1 VLSEIKIRYIYGK
14 ITKITIAKPTF
25 TGMLLGQI
33 LDRRHHVSECCSTN
47 QVLWDLLDG
56 KPASGEFH
64 GWYATAGY
72 QQEGRGQAG
81 NSWFSSRD
89 TNILISFNINP
100 IHIPPVFQ
108 FDISRIASLL
118 QWQFFSDMLP
128 HKEVRIKWPNDI
140 YVGDQKLAG
149 MLVES
154 RVMGNQLM
162 ASVIGIGINVNE
174 TSFPDGIRNPVSLK
188 QLTGQSFNLESLT
201 EQITHFFRK
210 KCRSIKSYKP
220 DQLHNEYDRHL
231 YCLGQKREF
240 MAGRKR
246 FEGIILG
253 TDRTG
258 LLRVQAGNA
267 IRYFGLKELI
277 YV

>member
-1 VLSEIKIRYIYGK
+1 
-14 ITKITIAKPTF
+14 
-25 TGMLLGQI
+25 MLLGQI
-33 LDRRHHVSECCSTN
+33 LDRRFHVSECCSTN
-47 QVLWDLLDG
+47 QALWDLLDDA
-56 KPASGEFH
+56 PASGEFL

-72 QQEGRGQAG
+72 QREGRGQAG

-89 TNILISFNINP
+89 TNILLSFNIHP
-100 IHIPPVFQ
+100 GHIPPVFQ

-118 QWQFFSDMLP
+118 QFHYFSYLLP
-128 HKEVRIKWPNDI
+128 DNDVRIKWPNDI
-140 YVGDQKLAG
+140 YVDDLKLAG

-154 RVMGNQLM
+154 RVMGNQLL

-188 QLTGQSFNLESLT
+188 QLTGQTYNLDILT
-201 EQITHFFRK
+201 DQIVTFFRK
-210 KCRSIKSYKP
+210 KCRAIKSYKP
-220 DQLHNEYDRHL
+220 DQLQSDYDSHL

-240 MAGRKR
+240 IAGGKR

-258 LLRVQAGNA
+258 LLRVQSGNA
-267 IRYFGLKELI
+267 IRYFGLKELV